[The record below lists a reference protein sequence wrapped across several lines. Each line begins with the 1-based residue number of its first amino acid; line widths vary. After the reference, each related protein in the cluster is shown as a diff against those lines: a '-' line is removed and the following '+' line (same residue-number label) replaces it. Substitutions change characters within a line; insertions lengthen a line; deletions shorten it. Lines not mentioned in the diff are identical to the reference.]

1 MSILHVAPHTP
12 RGPTLFGMPAKQ
24 VSLITLIWQN
34 SALILVMHYSRVMPA
49 PGDRRYL
56 TSTAVFLSE
65 LIKLAICLCCCIAE
79 TSRTLAPST
88 PVSVLFQQIYNAV
101 FSGDGWQLAVPAVL
115 YTIQNTLQ
123 YVAVGNLDAVH
134 FQVLSQFKIL
144 AAAVFSVLI
153 LRRTLG
159 PKRWLALFI
168 LTMGVSVVSLPQV
181 DSHESYYSSIF
192 LPHSSE
198 HFFPRSVHELGH
210 VATNGAGALAH
221 RITKRA
227 TETVDRVLGKR
238 SASYQGIEEDE
249 FPSLAATNYSVGLI
263 AAVVSAASSGL
274 AGVYFEKLL
283 KEPTAASSSTAQASI
298 WTRNVQLSVYSLLPA
313 VVIGIFF
320 QDGAEIARRGFFDG
334 YNTTVWAAVILQ
346 ALGGVVSS
354 LCINYSDNIAKN
366 FAASISIVVSFVFSV
381 LFFDFEFSMMFVVG
395 TALVMGATYL
405 YSLPDRRSRP
415 PPLRIAAYEKP
426 AIDPAYTPRTSVE
439 PRMMLDPRDAMR
451 PGSVALSTSR
461 PSSPM
466 PQQTR
471 APSGRFRRE
480 D

>member
-1 MSILHVAPHTP
+1 MTILHVPPRTP
-12 RGPTLFGMPAKQ
+12 RGPTIFGMPAKQ

-49 PGDRRYL
+49 PGERRYL

-65 LIKLAICLCCCIAE
+65 VIKLAICLCCSIAE

-88 PVSVLFQQIYNAV
+88 PISVLFQQIYNAV

-123 YVAVGNLDAVH
+123 YVAIGNLDAVH

-144 AAAVFSVLI
+144 AAALFSVII

-168 LTMGVSVVSLPQV
+168 LTLGVSVVSLPQS
-181 DSHESYYSSIF
+181 DSRESYYSNIL
-192 LPHSSE
+192 LPHSSD

-210 VATNGAGALAH
+210 VAT
-221 RITKRA
+221 
-227 TETVDRVLGKR
+227 ETLDRVLGKR

-274 AGVYFEKLL
+274 AGVYFEKLI
-283 KEPTAASSSTAQASI
+283 KEPTAASPSTAPASI

-334 YNTTVWAAVILQ
+334 YNMTVWAAVILQ

-366 FAASISIVVSFVFSV
+366 FAASISIIVSFVFSV
-381 LFFDFEFSMMFVVG
+381 LFFDFEFNMMFVLG
-395 TALVMGATYL
+395 TSLVMGATYL
-405 YSLPDRRSRP
+405 YSLPDRKSRP
-415 PPLRIAAYEKP
+415 APLRIAAYEKP
-426 AIDPAYTPRTSVE
+426 AIDPAYTPRTAIE
-439 PRMMLDPRDAMR
+439 PRMMLDPLDAVR
-451 PGSVALSTSR
+451 PGSMALSTSR
-461 PSSPM
+461 PASPM
-466 PQQTR
+466 PQHTR
-471 APSGRFRRE
+471 APSARGKRE